1 MALKR
6 RNRVNSETGVIV
18 DYAFVLT
25 SNNLEFDQENGD
37 LMNTMYQ

>member
-6 RNRVNSETGVIV
+6 RNRVNSGTGVID
-18 DYAFVLT
+18 DYSFVLT
-25 SNNLEFDQENGD
+25 SNNLEFDQVNGD